1 MGSYQKSDV
10 EFWLFKPKKNL
21 NLVTRNSK
29 STDYVTSLGK
39 QRNPENNL
47 CSEFYPFQHPGLWTL
62 SFSFVV
68 MISLCQF
75 PISYSFSSYIK
86 VIRKVRKR
94 RHRNPCLGRHIG
106 DEISKNRKN
115 KYTGLQR
122 GIKLS
127 AKLSLPGPC
136 FSWTPS
142 TNHCCCFVYCS
153 YKCSR
158 ASCV

>member
-1 MGSYQKSDV
+1 MGTYQKSDV
-10 EFWLFKPKKNL
+10 EFWLFKPKKDL

-29 STDYVTSLGK
+29 SIDYVASLGK
-39 QRNPENNL
+39 QRNPENNF